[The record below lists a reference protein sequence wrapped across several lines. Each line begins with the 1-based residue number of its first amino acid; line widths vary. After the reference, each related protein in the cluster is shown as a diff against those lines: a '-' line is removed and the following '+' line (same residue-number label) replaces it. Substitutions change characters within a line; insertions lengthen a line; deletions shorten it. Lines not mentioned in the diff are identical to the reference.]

1 MHWYFN
7 YHIDSQSFD
16 RQYSIDIMCAEQE
29 DEDEEHNRLLASN
42 ADDEGSNNKEEIVSQ
57 QPPSQSSTTSIN
69 AVYVGPKQF
78 AISFLAF
85 WLVAAIISA
94 SVLHPESQN
103 PRINTTSNNSNST
116 TANNEMVTQS
126 TTTPTTKNLYPN
138 GRPSTWPAPIYNTSF
153 VSYLKSGMEIML
165 KKKQERGVHQYKYD
179 SPFEARWP
187 GSEQPYWA
195 RKTIPYN
202 RHINREVCFVHVG
215 KAGGSTGELVSFEV
229 YFIPLLWLC
238 LVKLCLF
245 CNHIY
250 IYIPNETIQC
260 FITLWCVTTII
271 SFF

>member
-1 MHWYFN
+1 
-7 YHIDSQSFD
+7 
-16 RQYSIDIMCAEQE
+16 MCAEQE

-85 WLVAAIISA
+85 WLVAAIIAA

-103 PRINTTSNNSNST
+103 SRINTTSNNSNST
-116 TANNEMVTQS
+116 TTNNEMTQTQS
-126 TTTPTTKNLYPN
+126 TPTKNLYPN

-250 IYIPNETIQC
+250 IHIPNENIQC
-260 FITLWCVTTII
+260 FIALVV
-271 SFF
+271 